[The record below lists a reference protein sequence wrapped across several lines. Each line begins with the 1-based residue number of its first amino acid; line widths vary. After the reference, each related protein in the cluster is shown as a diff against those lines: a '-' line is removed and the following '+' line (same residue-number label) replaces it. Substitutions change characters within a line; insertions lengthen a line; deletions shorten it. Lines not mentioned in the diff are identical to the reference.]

1 MTDQPILDSA
11 KVNQVLLFIQ
21 DLFDRSQ
28 MPLLALKDTGKQIKE
43 TQDGL
48 IPDLHLKVIE
58 LGIQKKDLS
67 QSGTSMLKGLL
78 KLEHVEFKWDDN
90 VIMFTRN
97 DVPVFIKIINR
108 KYGFLQNVSKVYYR
122 TVEFDIPNPFN
133 IYWTTRH
140 LIR

>member
-11 KVNQVLLFIQ
+11 KVNEVLLFIQ

-28 MPLLALKDTGKQIKE
+28 MPLLALKETGKQIKE

-48 IPDLHLKVIE
+48 IPDLQLKVIE

-67 QSGTSMLKGLL
+67 QSGTSMLKGLFG
-78 KLEHVEFKWDDN
+78 LEHVEFKWDDN